1 MQKKILT
8 IKFYKLDYI
17 KLTKNS
23 KQSEIDFSNEIK
35 FEKHLNELA
44 KDLDGNY
51 ESQIVEIGKDNLE
64 TSIWF
69 DFLNEKKFFKFEET
83 KYYYFL
89 LAKDV
94 KSLMKEDKKYNTLT
108 HQDTVQENIHSKIPT
123 HFIYF
128 PEHKVLGVEES
139 HNSPTKSILE
149 RIIKDKYKQKYHFKP
164 IQRDGFLER
173 LTAFTNAIEF
183 VEISTKQIGKFVKN
197 SETDERIDFIHKNP
211 SLLQIKTYLDTEDEK
226 KKVITTFKEKIGNFF
241 NDTPEREML
250 DALENMKITFK
261 NENLVNESIGLIDNV
276 LTYKVEKED
285 EFPQHTEEN
294 STQKRLEYS
303 KNIYQIIINSY
314 EELINN

>member
-1 MQKKILT
+1 MHY
-8 IKFYKLDYI
+8 FYGI
-17 KLTKNS
+17 CT
-23 KQSEIDFSNEIK
+23 
-35 FEKHLNELA
+35 
-44 KDLDGNY
+44 
-51 ESQIVEIGKDNLE
+51 
-64 TSIWF
+64 
-69 DFLNEKKFFKFEET
+69 
-83 KYYYFL
+83 
-89 LAKDV
+89 
-94 KSLMKEDKKYNTLT
+94 
-108 HQDTVQENIHSKIPT
+108 
-123 HFIYF
+123 
-128 PEHKVLGVEES
+128 
-139 HNSPTKSILE
+139 
-149 RIIKDKYKQKYHFKP
+149 YKQKYYFKP

-183 VEISTKQIGKFVKN
+183 IEISTKQIGKFVKN